1 MNNNRNTIIG
11 VLQNWPPATDE
22 IGFKRGRFMKQEKI
36 KKIEAK
42 VKLGLPLTREERAY
56 YILFAKELNV
66 QVMEVL
72 NA

>member
-1 MNNNRNTIIG
+1 
-11 VLQNWPPATDE
+11 
-22 IGFKRGRFMKQEKI
+22 MKQEKI

-42 VKLGLPLTREERAY
+42 VKLGLPLTREERSY